1 MFMEEVME
9 RTLGRVPSI
18 REVIERA
25 GETGAWVLIVEME
38 EEEDM
43 RDLLEE

>member
-25 GETGAWVLIVEME
+25 QGKREHGY
-38 EEEDM
+38 
-43 RDLLEE
+43 